1 MVDSAVLGV
10 CVWHARDALLLK
22 TDAPHIHT
30 WMRDFDRTPTSAGF
44 WGVLGP
50 RRAERRGSSISR
62 RTKAQR
68 HLFYA
73 LSAPQILFRASRP
86 RRLVGVASSVAFP
99 LFGWGCSSYRRTWG
113 CVKCGAASAASWRS
127 RVAAR
132 HCYYGPPVSV
142 LAKLLRSTC
151 AALSDAIVALANG
164 DHCLSERGE
173 LSARPMDLS
182 NIPARSLK
190 IAAAARDNWAL
201 CSAPAR

>member
-1 MVDSAVLGV
+1 MAYRWQRPTRRQRQRLISTHRCGILTERPHRLAFGV
-10 CVWHARDALLLK
+10 FCGRDAPSVADLLYHNEGTTSSVL
-22 TDAPHIHT
+22 
-30 WMRDFDRTPTSAGF
+30 RTARTSDIVSRLARSAAS
-44 WGVLGP
+44 WRR
-50 RRAERRGSSISR
+50 RRAS
-62 RTKAQR
+62 
-68 HLFYA
+68 
-73 LSAPQILFRASRP
+73 LS
-86 RRLVGVASSVAFP
+86 P

-132 HCYYGPPVSV
+132 HCYYGPPVSI

-173 LSARPMDLS
+173 LAARPMDLS

-190 IAAAARDNWAL
+190 IAAPRD
-201 CSAPAR
+201 

>member
-1 MVDSAVLGV
+1 
-10 CVWHARDALLLK
+10 
-22 TDAPHIHT
+22 
-30 WMRDFDRTPTSAGF
+30 MRDFYRTPTSAGF

-62 RTKAQR
+62 RR
-68 HLFYA
+68 HNVICFTHCPHLRYC
-73 LSAPQILFRASRP
+73 SAPRGLGGYLASP
-86 RRLVGVASSVAFP
+86 SSVAFP
-99 LFGWGCSSYRRTWG
+99 MLGWGCSSYRRTWG

-132 HCYYGPPVSV
+132 HCYYGPPVSI

-190 IAAAARDNWAL
+190 IAAAARANCAL